1 MQIIPCPFCGTRPED
16 EFHYRGDASVKRPAW
31 DAGEQAFYDYVYT
44 RANPR
49 GWHTE
54 WWHHYAGCRQWLKV
68 ERNTLTHEIRAA
80 VGPAETLPNTFA

>member
-1 MQIIPCPFCGTRPED
+1 MQLIPCPSCGARPED
-16 EFHYRGDASVKRPAW
+16 EFHYRGDASVKRPAP
-31 DAGEQAFYDYVYT
+31 DAGEHAFYDYVYT

-54 WWHHYAGCRQWLKV
+54 WWHHFAGCRQWLKV

-80 VGPAETLPNTFA
+80 IGPAETLPHTPA